1 MARQVQ
7 HLPVARMLPSCWP
20 YFDRFSTIDN
30 APFAKHT
37 AIRYLSLNMSTPA
50 YYIFPSQVYI
60 GAGTAKNAGAEA
72 KKENARHVFLVADP
86 GVVTAGLV
94 KPISDSIKSAG
105 LACTL
110 YDKVIPN
117 PDTTTVDAAADA
129 YRVSGADCIVA
140 IGGGSCLDT
149 AKTMRIVVGG
159 TKGATV
165 AEYAYRMGDKA
176 LPHPQRMPHF
186 IAIPTTAGTGS
197 EATPWG
203 VVTDP
208 TDKFK
213 FGVGGVRGVPNVAL
227 IDPEVMLGLPPF
239 LTAATGMD
247 ALTHCIEA
255 YVSTNENPILDPM
268 ILHGIVLVAKSLP
281 VAVAQGKN
289 MQARL
294 DMAHAAYIGGIAISS
309 KWLGACHS
317 LAHQL
322 SGFANVQHG
331 LANAIML
338 PHQMLYS
345 LPGAIEKYARVAEA
359 LGLPHDDG
367 TVRQRA
373 ERAIELVNQLNKDV
387 SLPTKLSEVG
397 VTEDMIQP
405 MAKFAYNVDLN
416 WWTNPRSVNEKA
428 MEQIYRAAF

>member
-1 MARQVQ
+1 
-7 HLPVARMLPSCWP
+7 
-20 YFDRFSTIDN
+20 
-30 APFAKHT
+30 
-37 AIRYLSLNMSTPA
+37 MSTSS
-50 YYIFPSQVYI
+50 YYIFPDQVYI
-60 GAGTAKNAGAEA
+60 GVGDAKKAGSEA
-72 KKENARHVFLVADP
+72 KKEDAKHVFLVADP
-86 GVVTAGLV
+86 GVVAAGLV
-94 KPISDSIKSAG
+94 QPIVESINKEN
-105 LACTL
+105 LAYTL

-117 PDTTTVDAAADA
+117 PDSPSVDAAVTA
-129 YRVSGADCIVA
+129 YRASGADCIVA
-140 IGGGSCLDT
+140 MGGGSCLDT
-149 AKTMRIVVGG
+149 AKVMRIAASG
-159 TKGATV
+159 TPGSKV

-176 LPHPQRMPHF
+176 LPHPKVMPHF

-227 IDPEVMLGLPPF
+227 IDPEVMMGLPAN
-239 LTAATGMD
+239 LTAFTGMD

-255 YVSTNENPILDPM
+255 YVSTNENPVLDPM
-268 ILHGIVLVAKSLP
+268 ILHGIELVAKSLP
-281 VAVAQGKN
+281 IAVAQGKN

-294 DMAHAAYIGGIAISS
+294 DMAHAAYIGGVAISS

-322 SGFANVQHG
+322 SGFAGVQHG

-338 PHQMLYS
+338 PHQMAYS

-359 LGLPHDDG
+359 LGAPRDEG

-373 ERAIELVNQLNKDV
+373 EQAIEMVKQLNKDV
-387 SLPTKLSEVG
+387 GIPTRLSDVG
-397 VTEDMIQP
+397 VTEALIP
-405 MAKFAYNVDLN
+405 EMAKFAYAVDLN
-416 WWTNPRSVNEKA
+416 WWTNPRSVDEKTMA
-428 MEQIYRAAF
+428 KLYREAL

>member
-1 MARQVQ
+1 MNT
-7 HLPVARMLPSCWP
+7 S
-20 YFDRFSTIDN
+20 
-30 APFAKHT
+30 
-37 AIRYLSLNMSTPA
+37 A
-50 YYIFPSQVYI
+50 YYIFPDQVYI
-60 GAGTAKNAGAEA
+60 GIGAAKKAGAEA
-72 KKENARHVFLVADP
+72 KNEAATHVFLIADP
-86 GVVTAGLV
+86 GVVAAGLV
-94 KPISDSIKSAG
+94 KPIIESIDKAA
-105 LACTL
+105 LPYTL

-117 PDTTTVDAAADA
+117 PDSNSVDVAVAA
-129 YRVSGADCIVA
+129 YRASGADCIIA
-140 IGGGSCLDT
+140 MGGGSCLDT
-149 AKTMRIVVGG
+149 AKTMRIAASGPFG
-159 TKGATV
+159 SKV

-176 LPHPQRMPHF
+176 RPHPKVMPHF

-227 IDPEVMLGLPPF
+227 IDPVVMLGLQAF

-255 YVSTNENPILDPM
+255 YVSTNDNPVLDPM
-268 ILHGIVLVAKSLP
+268 ILYGIQLVAQSLP
-281 VAVAQGKN
+281 IAVAQGKN

-338 PHQMLYS
+338 PHQMVYS

-359 LGLPHDDG
+359 LGVPRDDG

-373 ERAIELVNQLNKDV
+373 ERGIDMVIQLNKDV
-387 SLPTKLSEVG
+387 GLPSKLSEVG
-397 VTEDMIQP
+397 VTEEMIPDM
-405 MAKFAYNVDLN
+405 ARFAYNVDLN
-416 WWTNPRSVNEKA
+416 WWTNPCSVDEKA
-428 MEQIYRAAF
+428 MAKLYRDAF